1 MIYVGKAKSIRKRVA
16 SHFSSRSSLST
27 FIDQI
32 ESLVVQTE
40 AEALLTEQNFI
51 KQYRPRFN
59 IRLRDDKSYPYIA
72 ISLDEDF
79 PRVYFTRE
87 RHRRERAYFGPYSSA
102 KRVRG
107 TLDLLGKIFLFRSCE
122 GAEPGRR
129 SGSPCLDYY
138 IKRCGAPCVGYVS
151 REEYREGI
159 DGVIAFLSGRF
170 RQIERDLEQRMHFA
184 AGEQDYEQA
193 ALERNRLQA
202 VKALLE
208 RQRVAT
214 EGSGTFDAVAVDV
227 DGMEANAQVFQVRD
241 GVLSDRQ
248 SFYLDN
254 QGEQEPAIV
263 AEEFLLQYYTSALAI
278 PSLIV
283 VQQELAE
290 GSELGVLAELL
301 GERRGGAVE
310 IRAAERGG
318 KLRILELAER
328 NARLA
333 LDQEKLKAERRRQ
346 QRVEALAGLQ
356 RALSLDALPV
366 RIECFD
372 ISHVGGTHTVA
383 SMVVFEGGAPK
394 KADYRRFTIRS
405 HDNNDDF
412 ASMNEVLS
420 RRQAQFER
428 QHERSPYDADRD
440 ASFAALPN
448 LIVIDGGLGQLSAG
462 LEALE
467 GFRERGVVVVSL
479 AKRIEEVFVPGAC
492 AAAAAAARH
501 AGAAAAPARARRGAP
516 LRDHPSP
523 DPARQGDDGVD
534 HGRPAGR
541 RAEPQ
546 ARPAAPLRIARG
558 GARGDPRAAR
568 GRARAAREG
577 RPRSLPPPEQDGPL
591 MGKLSDL
598 VVISGFSGAGK
609 SSAMNVFDD
618 AGYFCVD
625 NLPAGMIRS
634 LSDLFLHEGS
644 KVERAC
650 VVSDLR
656 AGDYFEVLAEVLDQ
670 LAAADNVTTRVLFLE
685 ADEDQLLTRY
695 RETRRRHPQAR
706 NGNVADGIR
715 RERELLAKIRER
727 ADTVI
732 DTTGLSASALRRK
745 VASEMLAPTETG
757 KLAVTFGSF
766 GHKHGPAR
774 DADLVLDVRFLP
786 NPHWEPELRPLT
798 GFDRRIVQYVG
809 RDGRLKE
816 FYDRVLPLLEYL
828 LPQYVTEGKAHL
840 VVAIGCTGGRHRS
853 VVIAEDLAAH
863 FGDDGRYFVEVQHRD
878 VDRAPARTE

>member
-1 MIYVGKAKSIRKRVA
+1 VAVETPRNDRLAEQRRALPDQPGVYLFRDSRGRVIYVGKAKSIRKRVA
-16 SHFSSRSSLST
+16 SHFSSRSQLST
-27 FIDQI
+27 FIDHI

-72 ISLDEDF
+72 ISLDEDY

-87 RHRRERAYFGPYSSA
+87 RHRRDRAYFGPYSSA

-170 RQIERDLEQRMHFA
+170 RQIEKDLERRMYFA
-184 AGEQDYEQA
+184 AGEQDYEHA

-208 RQRVAT
+208 RQRVASD
-214 EGSGTFDAVAVDV
+214 GQGTYDAVAVSV
-227 DGMEANAQVFQVRD
+227 DGLEANAQVFQVRD

-283 VQQELAE
+283 VQQELAD
-290 GSELGVLAELL
+290 GSELEVLGSMLSD
-301 GERRGGAVE
+301 RRGGAVE

-318 KLRILELAER
+318 KRRILELAER

-346 QRVEALAGLQ
+346 QRVESLSGLQ
-356 RALSLDALPV
+356 AALQLGALPV

-420 RRQAQFER
+420 RRYAQWEK
-428 QHERSPYDADRD
+428 QHERSPYDAERD
-440 ASFAALPN
+440 DSFAALPN
-448 LIVIDGGLGQLSAG
+448 LVVIDGGPGQLSAG
-462 LEALE
+462 LEAVH
-467 GFRERGVVVVSL
+467 GFRERGVAVVSL
-479 AKRIEEVFVPGAC
+479 AKRIEEVFVPGVKQPVRMAHDTPELQLLQRVRDE
-492 AAAAAAARH
+492 AHRFAITHHRIRRDKAMTESIMDDLPGVGPTRKRALLRH
-501 AGAAAAPARARRGAP
+501 FGSPEAMLGAT
-516 LRDHPSP
+516 
-523 DPARQGDDGVD
+523 
-534 HGRPAGR
+534 
-541 RAEPQ
+541 
-546 ARPAAPLRIARG
+546 
-558 GARGDPRAAR
+558 
-568 GRARAAREG
+568 RE
-577 RPRSLPPPEQDGPL
+577 Q
-591 MGKLSDL
+591 
-598 VVISGFSGAGK
+598 
-609 SSAMNVFDD
+609 
-618 AGYFCVD
+618 
-625 NLPAGMIRS
+625 
-634 LSDLFLHEGS
+634 
-644 KVERAC
+644 
-650 VVSDLR
+650 
-656 AGDYFEVLAEVLDQ
+656 
-670 LAAADNVTTRVLFLE
+670 LE
-685 ADEDQLLTRY
+685 AV
-695 RETRRRHPQAR
+695 P
-706 NGNVADGIR
+706 GVP
-715 RERELLAKIRER
+715 AK
-727 ADTVI
+727 
-732 DTTGLSASALRRK
+732 
-745 VASEMLAPTETG
+745 
-757 KLAVTFGSF
+757 
-766 GHKHGPAR
+766 
-774 DADLVLDVRFLP
+774 
-786 NPHWEPELRPLT
+786 
-798 GFDRRIVQYVG
+798 VG
-809 RDGRLKE
+809 RDLYHHLNKTGR
-816 FYDRVLPLLEYL
+816 
-828 LPQYVTEGKAHL
+828 
-840 VVAIGCTGGRHRS
+840 
-853 VVIAEDLAAH
+853 
-863 FGDDGRYFVEVQHRD
+863 
-878 VDRAPARTE
+878 